1 MMDISRVKNTIVTKR
16 IKGSLYLA
24 KDKMIK

>member
-1 MMDISRVKNTIVTKR
+1 MMDISGVKNTIVAKR
-16 IKGSLYLA
+16 IKGSLYLP